1 MIIVNCPNSKM
12 KSTFKRRKNI
22 KNTKCKVAIL
32 ILAVIALIILSS
44 FPVQAKM
51 SKTRTVTGTYY
62 NYMTIVT
69 KDGREWLL
77 SDKQSRR
84 NPYMRWDKIH
94 KVYKAKFKDGQKV
107 KVTFNT
113 RGTKRISDDRI
124 ISVRRVKGKHS

>member
-1 MIIVNCPNSKM
+1 M
-12 KSTFKRRKNI
+12 
-22 KNTKCKVAIL
+22 KNTKYRVAIL

-51 SKTRTVTGTYY
+51 SKTRTTTGTYY

-77 SDKQSRR
+77 SDKKSKR
-84 NPYMRWDKIH
+84 NPYLRWDKKH
-94 KVYKAKFKDGQKV
+94 KAYKAKFKDGQKV

-113 RGTKRISDDRI
+113 RGTKKVADDRI
-124 ISVRRVKGKHS
+124 ILVRIVKEK